1 MEFKRENTVQ
11 KAVLKRPDLSCKTVG
26 AVDCILIIRSI
37 NSESIR
43 KTRYTNQLNANYR
56 DIDVAQY
63 DCGISQRIR
72 IEIQI
77 EREKEREEKLKREM
91 AHLARGFKRIN
102 IYEQMV
108 GQLRESE
115 YLYGRT
121 DLLDLYGT
129 KIMVILASRS
139 GFPLIRL

>member
-1 MEFKRENTVQ
+1 M
-11 KAVLKRPDLSCKTVG
+11 LKRSDLSCKTVG
-26 AVDCILIIRSI
+26 AVDCILIIPSI

-43 KTRYTNQLNANYR
+43 KARYTNQLNENYR
-56 DIDVAQY
+56 DIGVAIVRLWNIVENSHR
-63 DCGISQRIR
+63 DPNR
-72 IEIQI
+72 
-77 EREKEREEKLKREM
+77 ERDREGEEKLKREM
-91 AHLARGFKRIN
+91 AHLGRGFKRIN

>member
-1 MEFKRENTVQ
+1 M
-11 KAVLKRPDLSCKTVG
+11 LKRSDLSCKTVG
-26 AVDCILIIRSI
+26 AVDCILIIPSI

-43 KTRYTNQLNANYR
+43 KARYTNQLNENYR
-56 DIDVAQY
+56 DIGVAIVRLWNIVENSHR
-63 DCGISQRIR
+63 DPNR
-72 IEIQI
+72 
-77 EREKEREEKLKREM
+77 EREREREEKLKREM